1 MTLTLLREENVVG
14 PFGTDRRLCYY
25 VVVIIF
31 NPNDRMDFYLI
42 AYVTNQI
49 IAVLA
54 VVCLQLR
61 LIVIIRFWHDGSV
74 IDWFVFMMMMMSVFV
89 CCCYCYLHQLSCCVW
104 DCVWAVARDNSAAF
118 ERSEEVSFEV
128 PRTTYLAYRSHS
140 ECCWY
145 HTEYGQ
151 TDDKKLHTR

>member
-1 MTLTLLREENVVG
+1 MTLTLTLLRKENVVG

-54 VVCLQLR
+54 MS
-61 LIVIIRFWHDGSV
+61 SV
-74 IDWFVFMMMMMSVFV
+74 KIDCHYSI
-89 CCCYCYLHQLSCCVW
+89 
-104 DCVWAVARDNSAAF
+104 
-118 ERSEEVSFEV
+118 
-128 PRTTYLAYRSHS
+128 LA
-140 ECCWY
+140 
-145 HTEYGQ
+145 
-151 TDDKKLHTR
+151 

>member
-1 MTLTLLREENVVG
+1 MG

-74 IDWFVFMMMMMSVFV
+74 ID
-89 CCCYCYLHQLSCCVW
+89 
-104 DCVWAVARDNSAAF
+104 
-118 ERSEEVSFEV
+118 
-128 PRTTYLAYRSHS
+128 
-140 ECCWY
+140 
-145 HTEYGQ
+145 
-151 TDDKKLHTR
+151 